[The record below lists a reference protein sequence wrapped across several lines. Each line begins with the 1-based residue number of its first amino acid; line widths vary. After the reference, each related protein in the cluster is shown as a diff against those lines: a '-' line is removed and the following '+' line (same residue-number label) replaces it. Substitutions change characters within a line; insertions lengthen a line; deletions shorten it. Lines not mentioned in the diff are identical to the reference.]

1 MRILDQ
7 IQQDNAD
14 ARVSIN
20 KSVARMCNGEGISF
34 KQVLFILFFHAVF
47 ISDKSSFTLYVN
59 QLLDWRIHYK
69 STDNS
74 LDYAIFCSFLNIF
87 VKWYALVVEQ

>member
-7 IQQDNAD
+7 IQQDNAG

-34 KQVLFILFFHAVF
+34 KQVLFILFFHPVF
-47 ISDKSSFTLYVN
+47 ISNKSSFTLYVN
-59 QLLDWRIHYK
+59 QLLDWRIRYK

-74 LDYAIFCSFLNIF
+74 LDYLTVVICMPFF
-87 VKWYALVVEQ
+87 VCF